1 MQEVAVMLQQPH
13 RCICCKKQRGFLNMA
28 NSLEPISSIFTV
40 GRFKLT
46 LNVTD
51 VLDVLLDR
59 NSVLEMFLSIAPD
72 QSVFFPLYYS

>member
-1 MQEVAVMLQQPH
+1 
-13 RCICCKKQRGFLNMA
+13 MA
-28 NSLEPISSIFTV
+28 NSLAPISSIFTV

-59 NSVLEMFLSIAPD
+59 NSVLEMFLSIAPN
-72 QSVFFPLYYS
+72 QSGFFPLYYS